1 MTEWPGHRGADEENG
16 GRWRKR
22 KKRGKGEGEE
32 REKERCSFSSC
43 LCQALPKVTP
53 SLLITIPIAI
63 IAIIPIV

>member
-1 MTEWPGHRGADEENG
+1 
-16 GRWRKR
+16 
-22 KKRGKGEGEE
+22 
-32 REKERCSFSSC
+32 